1 MDKKQ
6 KRKVWLAAGFVAV
19 CGIVSLGSYYAS
31 QQKEQMVLQ
40 RKEDSPAAD
49 REGSAVSGKEENT
62 PGTES
67 SGRPEPADGTEGAGG
82 AADAVRAELAP
93 EEKLCVYVCGAVA
106 AEGVYSLPAGSRLVD
121 ALNAAG
127 GFTAEADRTYHN
139 LAGYLSD
146 GQKVYVPTGAETE
159 ELTAAERLAGEAESG
174 DRKEPLPVNINTAD
188 KALLMTLPGIGEAK
202 AENILAYRKKAG
214 PFQDTGELKKVSGI
228 GEAMFERIKDKIVVK

>member
-6 KRKVWLAAGFVAV
+6 KRKIWLAAGFVTV

-40 RKEDSPAAD
+40 RKEDVSAAD
-49 REGSAVSGKEENT
+49 RK
-62 PGTES
+62 GTAADTRES
-67 SGRPEPADGTEGAGG
+67 SREEEPEDGGANGAGG
-82 AADAVRAELAP
+82 TADAAFAETAP
-93 EEKLCVYVCGAVA
+93 EERLCVYVCGAVA

-121 ALNAAG
+121 ALHAAG
-127 GFTAEADRTYHN
+127 GFTGEADRTYHN
-139 LAGYLSD
+139 LAAYLSD

-159 ELTAAERLAGEAESG
+159 ALTAAERLGSAAKEEDGG
-174 DRKEPLPVNINTAD
+174 RKEPQPVNINTAD
-188 KALLMTLPGIGEAK
+188 KELLMTLPGIGEAK
-202 AENILAYRKKAG
+202 AESILAYRKKAG